1 MKKHVTII
9 AMALLSLAAVVGCKK
24 NNEHQ
29 DDPEPPVV
37 VKNEYIIH
45 YAIET
50 QETKVDSTIVFT
62 PCFKANV
69 TYLEANGDTVKLT
82 DVSLPWSKDIT
93 VTAPFSAYIKGN
105 EFYDQSELPD
115 FVTFGYYAGFTAT
128 SVAAGIFDNEMTGYN
143 TACPKE
149 YFLDNLIRIEKTL
162 KFEIQKKFE

>member
-115 FVTFGYYAGFTAT
+115 DVTYGYFAGFKAQSVET
-128 SVAAGIFDNEMTGYN
+128 STIIDKMRGYFGITS
-143 TACPKE
+143 KE
-149 YFLDNLIRIEKTL
+149 NFLNNLARIENTL